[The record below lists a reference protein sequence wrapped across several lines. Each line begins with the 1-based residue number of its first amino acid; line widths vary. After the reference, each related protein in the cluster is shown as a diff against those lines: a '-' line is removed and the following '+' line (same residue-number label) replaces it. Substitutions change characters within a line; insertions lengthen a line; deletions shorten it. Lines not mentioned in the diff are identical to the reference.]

1 MLRSARPALAAL
13 AAVISLLLPT
23 EASAQ
28 TATPAVG
35 GLGPWGYL
43 GLAFNLGLVLLAI
56 WAAVM
61 AMRWYVRRMNGEVGG
76 ARQLQVL
83 ESRALGP
90 NRSLH
95 LVRLADRA
103 VLLGVT
109 SDRIN
114 ALMTV
119 DDPEEVQRMVASAA
133 AGSENSLRRVAGDI
147 SGLAGISLR
156 GASTLPNALPSWL
169 NRATWDAF
177 VRRVWTGPARRPRRP
192 RPQAMRPMMAT
203 AAPVR
208 VAVSNTPLEA
218 STDALGTAMQRAAA
232 AAYSRESSISA
243 AQRAIAAAQ
252 AVDPR

>member
-1 MLRSARPALAAL
+1 MSFRSMSLPASLVAL
-13 AAVISLLLPT
+13 LVVATQFAMPGQ
-23 EASAQ
+23 AHAQ
-28 TATPAVG
+28 VTGAAVG

-43 GLAFNLGLVLLAI
+43 GLVFNLGLVLVAI

-61 AMRWYVRRMNGEVGG
+61 AMRWYVRRMNGEIGG

-114 ALMTV
+114 ALLTV
-119 DDPEEVQRMVASAA
+119 DDPAEVERMVATAA
-133 AGSENSLRRVAGDI
+133 AGSEGSIRRVAGDM
-147 SGLAGISLR
+147 SGLATSLR
-156 GASTLPNALPSWL
+156 SVSMPTWL

-177 VRRVWTGPARRPRRP
+177 VRRVWTGPARRPSTRARV
-192 RPQAMRPMMAT
+192 QTRPMAT
-203 AAPVR
+203 PQM
-208 VAVSNTPLEA
+208 PMHA
-218 STDALGTAMQRAAA
+218 SMPMEIPGDALGTAMQRASVA
-232 AAYSRESSISA
+232 AAYGREASITA
-243 AQRAIAAAQ
+243 AQRAIAAAR
-252 AVDPR
+252 AADAR